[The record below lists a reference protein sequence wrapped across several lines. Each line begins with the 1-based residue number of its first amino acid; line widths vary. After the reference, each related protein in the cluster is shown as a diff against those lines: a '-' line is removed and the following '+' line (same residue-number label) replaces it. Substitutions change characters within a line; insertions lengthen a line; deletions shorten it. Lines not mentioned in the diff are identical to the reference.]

1 MIMLDFAGIVHSSTI
16 DYPGKMCAVVYLAG
30 CDFRCPFC
38 HNKDLVTKQICH
50 EVDVSTV
57 IEPLSNNFLI
67 EGVCITGGEPLMQE
81 ETIKLIA
88 GLRKNTPLMIK
99 LDTNGS
105 YPERLERVLPA
116 LSFVSMDIKA
126 PFEKY
131 SKAIGVDATYIISNV
146 QKSLGILKKCKFM
159 KEARTTIVPGLN
171 DTEEDIVEIA
181 KIVAEY
187 GFNIYSLQQF
197 RPKNTLDPQYENID
211 SPSVDKMR
219 SLAKLAK
226 SHLPNVRVRV
236 ATLEHGFQDIL

>member
-1 MIMLDFAGIVHSSTI
+1 MLEFAGIVHSSTI

-38 HNKDLVTKQICH
+38 HNKELVTKEIC
-50 EVDVSTV
+50 EQVDVSKV
-57 IEPLSNNFLI
+57 IEPLANNFLI

-88 GLRKNTPLMIK
+88 GIRKNTPLMIK

-105 YPERLERVLPA
+105 YPEKLERVLPA

-131 SKAIGVDATYIISNV
+131 SQTIGVDAAYIISNI
-146 QKSLGILKKCKFM
+146 QKSLDILKKCKFM

-171 DTEEDIVEIA
+171 DTEEDIAKIA
-181 KIVAEY
+181 AIVAENR
-187 GFNIYSLQQF
+187 FDIYSLQQF
-197 RPKNTLDPQYENID
+197 RPKNTLDPQYENIA
-211 SPSVDKMR
+211 SPSVEKMR
-219 SLAKLAK
+219 TLAHIAK
-226 SHLPNVRVRV
+226 KYLPNTRVRV
-236 ATLEHGFQDIL
+236 ATFEHGFQDVI